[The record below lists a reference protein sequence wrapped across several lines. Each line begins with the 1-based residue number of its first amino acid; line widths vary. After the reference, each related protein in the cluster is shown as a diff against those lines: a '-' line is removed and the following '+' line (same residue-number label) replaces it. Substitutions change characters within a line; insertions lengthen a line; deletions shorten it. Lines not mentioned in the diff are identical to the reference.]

1 MPPKRNNKPVSP
13 NTSLSSTSDID
24 VDQQGDLLRRL
35 AILEKTVENQTA
47 QIALLE
53 STVALKSSTVDALK
67 AHVDNLVARAALNEP
82 RVEALEQYG
91 RRSSLRI
98 HGVKTAADES
108 DEDVVKVV
116 EKVAK
121 QIGVDISRDDIFRC
135 HRIGKEKK
143 LDNGTTTKPII
154 VKWRSWNARCA
165 FYRSQPT
172 IRKPLKLSGGEK
184 KCFSSVSLDL
194 TKQRLDLLDTARK
207 LIAEKHPGAADVFA
221 FANIN
226 CRLAIRF
233 GENNIKYFNS
243 MEDLKKL
250 F

>member
-1 MPPKRNNKPVSP
+1 M
-13 NTSLSSTSDID
+13 
-24 VDQQGDLLRRL
+24 
-35 AILEKTVENQTA
+35 LEKTVENQTA

-53 STVALKSSTVDALK
+53 STVALKSSTIDAMKTHINSLE
-67 AHVDNLVARAALNEP
+67 ATVLVNEP

-98 HGVKTAADES
+98 HGVKTVKEET
-108 DEDVVKVV
+108 DEDVVKTV
-116 EKVAK
+116 EKVTA
-121 QIGVDISRDDIFRC
+121 QIGVAITRDDIYRC
-135 HRIGKEKK
+135 HRVGKEKK
-143 LDNGTTTKPII
+143 LDNGDSTKAII
-154 VKWRSWNARCA
+154 VKWRNWNARCS
-165 FYRSQPT
+165 FYRSRPT
-172 IRKPLKLSGGEK
+172 VRKPLKLSAGVT

-207 LIAEKHPGAADVFA
+207 LIAEKHPGSKEVFA

-233 GENNIKYFNS
+233 GNNDIKYFNC
-243 MEDLKKL
+243 MDDLKKL